1 MTKRK
6 PIPEDAI
13 PLREELFKKIF
24 DSSPLGIALVTKE
37 LIFFSVNSAWESMTG
52 YSEKELI
59 RLTVRDITHPE
70 HISGDMENIRMLMEG
85 KIPVYRTEKRY
96 IRKNGSILWGSLT
109 VSVLRSISGSVEYLV
124 AQIEDITERKEA
136 EIAIK
141 KSEQQFRETLELL
154 DEGYYHCTLEG
165 TLIEHN
171 LAFNRILGIELSK
184 NMRGVMMPE
193 FWQVPQKRE
202 EYLRELRSNGFVRN
216 MIIDAKTI
224 DGKPITVLASAHLI
238 RDEVRGQ
245 TIEGTFTDIS
255 DLRNT
260 ENALREEREFSHLLL
275 DASPAF
281 YVAIDSNGRTL
292 MMNRALL
299 DALEYTEDEVK
310 GKDYLTSFVPQEDRE
325 SLQPVFEKNRS
336 GTTTVNVNRI
346 ISKSGKIFIVEWH
359 GKPVKQKQGEKEGFF
374 VGVGIDITGR
384 HRAETA
390 LRESEARLRSFI
402 ETTQDA
408 ITIIDEDGQV
418 IEWNAGSERLS
429 GISRADAL
437 GKFIWDVNFH
447 LIPPERQTETRYA
460 ELKESMKKALATGIP
475 VFREPTVFEAA
486 KEDGTRF
493 FSRHTI
499 FPIKTA
505 RGYRFGSVVQDI
517 TREKLAEEALR
528 ETTRKLRE
536 AQEMA
541 HMGFW
546 SWDVKTGDV
555 EWSDEVFRIFGL
567 DPRTFKPTIDS
578 VLARSPWPEDHER
591 DKELIRRAIDSH
603 EPGTYEQ
610 RFLRP
615 DNSTGYY
622 YSTFQGQYDNAG
634 NLVSIIGTVLDIT
647 ERRKADEAFRES
659 EVRFRTLVSQ
669 MPVGI
674 VMTKRTDKGE
684 DVIYLNEKFTE
695 ITGYTIDDIP
705 SFAAWAPLAYPD
717 PDYRRIITAMV
728 PDIFSEAANNLT
740 SNPRVTRVTCNDGTV
755 KDVEFR
761 YTSLKSFGFW
771 TMADITE
778 RLRAEEQ
785 RDILIRELEGK
796 NAELERFTYTV
807 SHDLK
812 SPLIT
817 IRGFAGLLERDSET
831 GNFDILKR
839 DIGRI
844 NNAAET
850 MQALL
855 NDILELSRVGRVIN
869 PPSKVSFETI
879 AWEAVDLLEGP
890 VTERG
895 VKIDIASGLPEVQVD
910 HVRIREVLVNLIEN
924 AIKFT
929 GPRTDPKIWI
939 GVDTGGPEPVFY
951 VRDNGIGIDPRYLN
965 RIFNLFEKL
974 EPMIPG
980 TGIGLPIVKRIIEMH
995 GGKIWAESEGVGK
1008 GTTFK
1013 FTLPVS

>member
-1 MTKRK
+1 MK
-6 PIPEDAI
+6 
-13 PLREELFKKIF
+13 
-24 DSSPLGIALVTKE
+24 
-37 LIFFSVNSAWESMTG
+37 
-52 YSEKELI
+52 
-59 RLTVRDITHPE
+59 DITQPDDL
-70 HISGDMENIRMLMEG
+70 SGDMESIRMLMDG

-96 IRKNGSILWGSLT
+96 IRKDGSTLWGSLT
-109 VSVLRSISGSVEYLV
+109 VSALRSADGSVEYLI
-124 AQIEDITERKEA
+124 AQIEDITERKDV

-141 KSEQQFRETLELL
+141 KSEHQFRETLELL
-154 DEGYYHCTLEG
+154 DEGYYHCTLDG
-165 TLIEHN
+165 SLIEHN
-171 LAFNRILGIELSK
+171 LAFNRILGIEMSK
-184 NMRGVMMPE
+184 NMRGIMMPE
-193 FWQVPQKRE
+193 FWQDPHKRE
-202 EYLRELRSNGFVRN
+202 EYLKELMSKGFVRN

-238 RDEVRGQ
+238 RDEGRDQ

-310 GKDYLTSFVPQEDRE
+310 GKDYLTSFVPPEDRE

-359 GKPVKQKQGEKEGFF
+359 GKPVKQTQGKKVGFF

-384 HRAETA
+384 RTAETA

-408 ITIIDEDGQV
+408 ITIIDEEGQV

-437 GKFIWDVNFH
+437 GRFIWDVNFQ
-447 LIPPERQTETRYA
+447 LVPPERRTDTMYA
-460 ELKESMKKALATGIP
+460 ELKESMKKALGTGIP
-475 VFREPTVFEAA
+475 VFREPKVFEAA
-486 KEDGTRF
+486 RLDGTRF

-517 TREKLAEEALR
+517 TSEKLAEEALR
-528 ETTRKLRE
+528 ETTRKLIE
-536 AQEMA
+536 AQELA
-541 HMGFW
+541 HLGFW

-555 EWSDEVFRIFGL
+555 EWSDEIFRIFGL

-591 DKELIRRAIDSH
+591 DKELIKRAIESH

-622 YSTFQGQYDNAG
+622 YSTFQGRYDNSG

-647 ERRKADEAFRES
+647 KRKRTEEDLRES
-659 EVRFRTLVSQ
+659 ESRFRTLVGQ

-674 VMTKRTDKGE
+674 AMTKRTDKNE

-695 ITGYTIDDIP
+695 ITGYTKDAIP
-705 SFAAWAPLAYPD
+705 SFDTWAKLAYPD
-717 PDYRRIITAMV
+717 PEYRRIIAAML
-728 PDIFSEAANNLT
+728 PDVYSEAANNLT
-740 SNPRVTRVTCNDGTV
+740 SNPRVTKVTCNDGTA
-755 KDVEFR
+755 KDIEFR
-761 YTSLKSFGFW
+761 YTNLKSFGFW
-771 TMADITE
+771 TITDIT
-778 RLRAEEQ
+778 
-785 RDILIRELEGK
+785 
-796 NAELERFTYTV
+796 
-807 SHDLK
+807 
-812 SPLIT
+812 
-817 IRGFAGLLERDSET
+817 
-831 GNFDILKR
+831 
-839 DIGRI
+839 
-844 NNAAET
+844 
-850 MQALL
+850 
-855 NDILELSRVGRVIN
+855 
-869 PPSKVSFETI
+869 
-879 AWEAVDLLEGP
+879 
-890 VTERG
+890 
-895 VKIDIASGLPEVQVD
+895 
-910 HVRIREVLVNLIEN
+910 
-924 AIKFT
+924 
-929 GPRTDPKIWI
+929 
-939 GVDTGGPEPVFY
+939 
-951 VRDNGIGIDPRYLN
+951 
-965 RIFNLFEKL
+965 
-974 EPMIPG
+974 
-980 TGIGLPIVKRIIEMH
+980 
-995 GGKIWAESEGVGK
+995 
-1008 GTTFK
+1008 
-1013 FTLPVS
+1013 